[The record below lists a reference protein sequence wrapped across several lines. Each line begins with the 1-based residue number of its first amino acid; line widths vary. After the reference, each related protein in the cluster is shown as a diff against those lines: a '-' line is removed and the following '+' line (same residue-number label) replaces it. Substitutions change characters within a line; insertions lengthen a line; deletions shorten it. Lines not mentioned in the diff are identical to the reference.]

1 MADARQATPED
12 RAGVTATAPVAL
24 ESVACLLGCPPDDE
38 VVVRGHDRLHDLPGE
53 FTVVRC
59 RRCGLLRTTP
69 RPTPEAMGFYYPPG
83 YGPYLSTRVDEGGPP
98 PAPVDPRSVS
108 ALRRWIREAK
118 THYVPPLT
126 PGRMLEVGCGSGA
139 YLHEMAARGW
149 SVEGLEFSPD
159 AAAAARA
166 LGYPVQVGALE
177 TAVDPTAPYDLIAGW
192 MVVEHLHDPLAGL
205 RKLARW
211 TRPGGWLA
219 LSTPDAAAPEFKLFG
234 NAWYALHLPNHLYLY
249 DQRTLRR
256 ILGQSGWQLRRVFW
270 HDNPNNLLMSLRFW
284 ALDRGRTGLA
294 EWLLDV
300 AEGRRWPRARLVFG
314 KLLGALR
321 ASGRLTVWAQRV

>member
-1 MADARQATPED
+1 MS
-12 RAGVTATAPVAL
+12 ATAPVAL
-24 ESVACLLGCPPDDE
+24 EAVPCPLGCAPDDE
-38 VVVRGHDRLHDLPGE
+38 IVVRGHDRLHELPGE

-59 RRCGLLRTTP
+59 RGCGLLRTTP
-69 RPTPEAMGFYYPPG
+69 RPTPEAMGFYYPAE
-83 YGPYLSTRVDEGGPP
+83 YGPYLSTRVLEDAPAP
-98 PAPVDPRSVS
+98 PAAPRP
-108 ALRRWIREAK
+108 AGAIRRWIRETK
-118 THYVPPLT
+118 THIVPPLT

-149 SVEGLEFSPD
+149 AVEGLEFSPD

-166 LGYPVQVGALE
+166 LGYQVRVGALE
-177 TAVDPTAPYDLIAGW
+177 TAADPAAPYDLIAGW
-192 MVVEHLHDPLAGL
+192 MVVEHLHDPLGGL

-234 NAWYALHLPNHLYLY
+234 DAWYALHLPNHLYLY
-249 DQRTLRR
+249 DHRTLRR
-256 ILGQSGWQLRRVFW
+256 VLAESGWELRRVFW

-300 AEGRRWPRARLVFG
+300 AECRRWPRARLVLG

-321 ASGRLTVWAQRV
+321 ASGRMTVWARRV